1 MNDETRAELYDAIER
16 RVADVFA
23 DTDGMTTASAVASNV
38 MRVVRPIIDRLLADI
53 AARALSDEM
62 VEAVWTEA
70 MDAASV
76 AQDIIAH
83 LWRMA
88 DRPEVVEVV
97 DKALMEWS
105 THPDRL
111 IDGYDHEMRTS
122 VAITA
127 LLTALIGPRPAEQE
141 SHDE

>member
-1 MNDETRAELYDAIER
+1 MPSDARERMAEAIEEEMYEY
-16 RVADVFA
+16 ADVFE
-23 DTDGMTTASAVASNV
+23 
-38 MRVVRPIIDRLLADI
+38 
-53 AARALSDEM
+53 RALSTFTWNQGD
-62 VEAVWTEA
+62 VLVAKKEAV
-70 MDAASV
+70 DN
-76 AQDIIAH
+76 IIAH

-127 LLTALIGPRPAEQE
+127 LLTALLGPRPTEQE
-141 SHDE
+141 ATDV